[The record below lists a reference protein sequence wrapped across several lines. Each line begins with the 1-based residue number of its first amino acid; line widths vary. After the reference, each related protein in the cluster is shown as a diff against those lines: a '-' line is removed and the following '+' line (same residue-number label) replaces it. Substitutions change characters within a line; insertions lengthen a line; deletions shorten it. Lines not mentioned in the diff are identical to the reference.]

1 MSIAEILANKR
12 KVLQKVEIEKKEEK
26 KENKEENFYFPPFKA
41 LNYEEVDKKLFLAM
55 YAPYIRNPYAFDW
68 FAFIRYKDFL
78 FPDGAYVLNTFPK
91 MDIDMILENYC
102 YEYNPTTLKEYST
115 LCHFLNHLHL
125 NVPKE
130 YEKDIIQLIY
140 STEKTLDTKNPTC

>member
-12 KVLQKVEIEKKEEK
+12 KALQRIEIKEKEDKEED
-26 KENKEENFYFPPFKA
+26 FYFPPFKT

-55 YAPYIRNPYAFDW
+55 YAPYIRNPYTFDW

-78 FPDGAYVLNTFPK
+78 FPDGAYVLNTFPQL
-91 MDIDMILENYC
+91 DIDLILESYIYA
-102 YEYNPTTLKEYST
+102 YEPGTLKKYST
-115 LCHFLNHLHL
+115 LCYFLNHLHL

-140 STEKTLDTKNPTC
+140 STEKNP

>member
-12 KVLQKVEIEKKEEK
+12 KALPRIEIKEED
-26 KENKEENFYFPPFKA
+26 KEKEDFFFPHFKTI
-41 LNYEEVDKKLFLAM
+41 NYAEVDKKLFLAM

-91 MDIDMILENYC
+91 MNIDYIFYNY
-102 YEYNPTTLKEYST
+102 LKEYSPLIT
-115 LCHFLNHLHL
+115 LEDHSRLCHFLNHLHL
-125 NVPKE
+125 HVPKE
-130 YEKDIIQLIY
+130 YEQDILNLIY
-140 STEKTLDTKNPTC
+140 SI

>member
-12 KVLQKVEIEKKEEK
+12 RALQKVEKEEREE
-26 KENKEENFYFPPFKA
+26 KEDKEEDFYFPPFKT

-68 FAFIRYKDFL
+68 FVFIRYKDFL
-78 FPDGAYVLNTFPK
+78 FPDGAYVLNTFPQL
-91 MDIDMILENYC
+91 DIETILNRYLHYREPYC
-102 YEYNPTTLKEYST
+102 LKEHSM
-115 LCHFLNHLHL
+115 LCCFLNHLHL

-130 YEKDIIQLIY
+130 YEKGIIQLIY
-140 STEKTLDTKNPTC
+140 STEKNP

>member
-12 KVLQKVEIEKKEEK
+12 KALQKVEIEKEEDKED
-26 KENKEENFYFPPFKA
+26 NEEDFYFPPFKT
-41 LNYEEVDKKLFLAM
+41 LNYEEIDKKLFLAM

-78 FPDGAYVLNTFPK
+78 FPDGAYVLNTFPQL
-91 MDIDMILENYC
+91 DIDKIFAAYVT
-102 YEYNPTTLKEYST
+102 YDPRTTLKEYSM
-115 LCHFLNHLHL
+115 LCCFLNHLHL

-130 YEKDIIQLIY
+130 YERGIISLIY
-140 STEKTLDTKNPTC
+140 STEKNP

>member
-12 KVLQKVEIEKKEEK
+12 KALQKVEKEEK
-26 KENKEENFYFPPFKA
+26 EKEDKEDDFYFPPFKT

-78 FPDGAYVLNTFPK
+78 FPDGAYVLNTFPQL
-91 MDIDMILENYC
+91 DIDAILVNYC

-115 LCHFLNHLHL
+115 LCCFLNHLHL
-125 NVPKE
+125 NG
-130 YEKDIIQLIY
+130 Q
-140 STEKTLDTKNPTC
+140 KNMKGI

>member
-12 KVLQKVEIEKKEEK
+12 KALQKVEIKEKEDKEDD
-26 KENKEENFYFPPFKA
+26 FFFPPFKT

-78 FPDGAYVLNTFPK
+78 FPDGAYILNTFQQL
-91 MDIDMILENYC
+91 DIDLILESYIYA
-102 YEYNPTTLKEYST
+102 YEPSTLKEYSI
-115 LCHFLNHLHL
+115 LCCFLNHLHL

-140 STEKTLDTKNPTC
+140 STEKNP